1 MIYTVRN
8 LKEGSRP
15 GTDWIEYWEDATGLT
30 AGKCHRVDCLNNHP
44 DATDGAHV
52 QLNDPNDHRWFIVP
66 LCHKCNCQ
74 YGDVFDVEG
83 PLVSVVNPTVIL
95 W

>member
-66 LCHKCNCQ
+66 LVQHIDLQ
-74 YGDVFDVEG
+74 GIFFDFR
-83 PLVSVVNPTVIL
+83 L
-95 W
+95 